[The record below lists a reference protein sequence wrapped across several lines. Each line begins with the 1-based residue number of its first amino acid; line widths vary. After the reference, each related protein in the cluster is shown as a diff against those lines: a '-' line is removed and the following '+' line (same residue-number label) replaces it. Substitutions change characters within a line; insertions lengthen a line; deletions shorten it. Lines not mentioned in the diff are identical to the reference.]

1 MIGKMRAAYG
11 KRTGTG
17 QENKTALRNEVYLNP
32 GKEGQDYES
41 QGNLGVLCQKRRCV
55 ATA

>member
-1 MIGKMRAAYG
+1 MIGKTLAAYG
-11 KRTGTG
+11 KGTGTG

>member
-1 MIGKMRAAYG
+1 MIGKMLAAYG
-11 KRTGTG
+11 KGTGTG

-41 QGNLGVLCQKRRCV
+41 PGNIRLFCQERRCV
-55 ATA
+55 AAA